1 VRKSTDSFRPTC
13 YRWASMVATLP
24 PLESTME
31 DIVAAKRLF
40 LLIRF
45 KAFREAM
52 ACVLDEEE
60 ELEVVSHAGSLADMA
75 DANLDHNIDVALID
89 LSLSDGDAMAAI
101 RELSRQ
107 HGDAVALALSSV
119 SAPSIIEQALEAGAA
134 RVLATSASIEEV
146 VDAVRSSTR
155 G

>member
-1 VRKSTDSFRPTC
+1 
-13 YRWASMVATLP
+13 
-24 PLESTME
+24 ME

-40 LLIRF
+40 LLIRP

-52 ACVLDEEE
+52 ACVLDEEAD
-60 ELEVVSHAGSLADMA
+60 LEVVSHAGSLADVA

-119 SAPSIIEQALEAGAA
+119 SAPSIIERALESGAA
-134 RVLATSASIEEV
+134 RVLATPTRLEEV
-146 VDAVRSSTR
+146 VDAIRSSAR